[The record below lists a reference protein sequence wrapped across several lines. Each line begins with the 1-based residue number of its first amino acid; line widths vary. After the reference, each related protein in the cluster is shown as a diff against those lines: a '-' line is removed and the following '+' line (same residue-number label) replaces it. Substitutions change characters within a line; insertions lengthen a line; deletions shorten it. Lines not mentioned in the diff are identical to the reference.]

1 MLQRSLLL
9 LLLLLTALAAPLQA
23 KSLTEGFIQLEPG
36 TQYQGQL
43 NEKQVIRFYFVL
55 ERGMDVVLESHT
67 SHKRTN
73 NVYPGAILFH
83 EDGSVI
89 TRDWNSGQG
98 RNFKI
103 SKRLEAG
110 TYVLRVEDGRG
121 CGSLHGCPEIIKDFT
136 VTFEVAE
143 ISPF

>member
-1 MLQRSLLL
+1 MLQRGFWSFFILL
-9 LLLLLTALAAPLQA
+9 AAFAAPLQA
-23 KSLTEGFIQLEPG
+23 QPFPDSFIKLEPG
-36 TQYQGQL
+36 TSYQGLLDQK
-43 NEKQVIRFYFVL
+43 EVMRFYFEL

-73 NVYPGAILFH
+73 NVYPGAVLFH
-83 EDGSVI
+83 ADGSVI
-89 TRDWNSGQG
+89 ARDWNGGQG

-121 CGSLHGCPEIIKDFT
+121 CGSLHGCPEIIRDFT
-136 VTFEVAE
+136 LTFEVEE
-143 ISPF
+143 ISLF